1 MSERK
6 KLTPVARLLEL
17 KKISVAEVARR
28 IGVSASAAYQMIHG
42 NPTRSTLERIATALD
57 VPVSALLDDP
67 DAPVGWVKVPVI
79 GRVPAGVPIEA
90 IEEHEGDVLVPARA
104 AKNSIALRVYGNSM
118 IPSIRDG
125 DVVLVKLDPDPD
137 PGSIVV
143 ARKNLDGEV
152 TVKRLSILGKVRFLI
167 AENPDYDP
175 IVFDPREDWHIIGK
189 VTKLIRDI
197 E

>member
-1 MSERK
+1 MSICERMKALMAEK
-6 KLTPVARLLEL
+6 KISGVEMADQLGVSQMAVSHYVRGTREPNQEML
-17 KKISVAEVARR
+17 KKIALAL
-28 IGVSASAAYQMIHG
+28 GVS
-42 NPTRSTLERIATALD
+42 P
-57 VPVSALLDDP
+57 SALLDDP
-67 DAPVGWVKVPVI
+67 DAPPGWVKVPVI

-90 IEEHEGDVLVPARA
+90 IEEHEGEVLVPGHA
-104 AKNSIALRVYGNSM
+104 AKNAIALKVSGNSM

-152 TVKRLSILGKVRFLI
+152 TVKRLVRQGKVTLLVP
-167 AENPDYDP
+167 ENKDYDP
-175 IVFDPREDWHIIGK
+175 IIFNAKDDWHIIGR